1 MEFKDSAS
9 SSIVGINSSIDEMD
23 LFGLVWCRSGF
34 WVGLGGVGPVGA
46 DEGVD
51 DVGKDPAEC
60 GWEVAVWVWIVCVLT
75 KLGM

>member
-1 MEFKDSAS
+1 M
-9 SSIVGINSSIDEMD
+9 GINSSIDETD
-23 LFGLVWCRSGF
+23 WHGLIWSRSGF
-34 WVGLGGVGPVGA
+34 WVGLVGVGTAGA

-51 DVGKDPAEC
+51 DGGTDPAEC